1 MSRDPRTGRTCS
13 QHLRL
18 GSALTLTALA
28 GLLATSSP
36 EAMTR
41 IRHSIDDA
49 FSNPLG
55 RQLDLEMEHQAV
67 LIPRNMAE
75 GAAAFRERRE
85 PAFDGRRAQ
94 AQ

>member
-1 MSRDPRTGRTCS
+1 MGPDLAVVDDDRLDDEVRTVAA
-13 QHLRL
+13 Q
-18 GSALTLTALA
+18 LA
-28 GLLATSSP
+28 RSSP

-67 LIPRNMAE
+67 LIPRNLAE

-85 PAFDGRRAQ
+85 PAFDGRRGRSQ
-94 AQ
+94 